1 MHYGSSCN
9 STELEEIL
17 NMLDDLI
24 RNSLTF
30 VHLILVISMLSMLQ
44 INEPYQ
50 NALKKLWIHMIY
62 IVRKICGTKC
72 KILLDHVWTKV
83 LGNDLKYMLMIT
95 RPIIINICIF
105 AIFNFQFINLCI
117 LKITTTIT
125 LSNTICNKHEWQLS
139 NKELDWIIGLEP
151 QTPSCLNTLQC
162 PWPTLH

>member
-50 NALKKLWIHMIY
+50 NALKNY
-62 IVRKICGTKC
+62 EST
-72 KILLDHVWTKV
+72 
-83 LGNDLKYMLMIT
+83 
-95 RPIIINICIF
+95 
-105 AIFNFQFINLCI
+105 
-117 LKITTTIT
+117 
-125 LSNTICNKHEWQLS
+125 
-139 NKELDWIIGLEP
+139 
-151 QTPSCLNTLQC
+151 
-162 PWPTLH
+162 